1 MLPNEAIQLRDRPR
15 LPALA
20 RNHKLVGERHPLLK
34 QLLQPERRTRGVVRS
49 LVLGCAQSLRRTNH
63 TPEGDGSWWKV
74 KEGGG
79 RWRSLTASSA
89 GVRVSSK
96 SRWSLA
102 SSTGTC
108 LPFAA
113 SAAIFSWRIPDAWHQ
128 AGCGVRKA
136 WPIAGTAW
144 LVWVGWWWLVW
155 VWAAVVGVGL
165 GGGGWCGFGR
175 RWLVWV
181 WAAVAGVGLGGGGW
195 CGFGRR
201 WLVWVWAVVAGV
213 GLGGGGWCGLR
224 RLRHLIATRTCG
236 GSLIVLWV
244 EGHLH
249 EGLELL
255 VVARDWQALALQ

>member
-1 MLPNEAIQLRDRPR
+1 MGRDKPATHLCQQFINLVRRQMLPNEAIQLRDRPR

-165 GGGGWCGFGR
+165 GGGGWCG
-175 RWLVWV
+175 
-181 WAAVAGVGLGGGGW
+181 
-195 CGFGRR
+195 
-201 WLVWVWAVVAGV
+201 
-213 GLGGGGWCGLR
+213 LR